1 MLTAIIDLHQGLFA
15 FVAARH
21 APLVRPP
28 AICQQSRHLSQRHDS
43 TRPAFNR
50 FIERSPRHPIIT
62 GKSDQLL
69 DVPVVVV
76 PELVGVRKIMTPP
89 HGHVA

>member
-69 DVPVVVV
+69 DVKFRL
-76 PELVGVRKIMTPP
+76 EGSVGARFPP
-89 HGHVA
+89 AAKGGRLG